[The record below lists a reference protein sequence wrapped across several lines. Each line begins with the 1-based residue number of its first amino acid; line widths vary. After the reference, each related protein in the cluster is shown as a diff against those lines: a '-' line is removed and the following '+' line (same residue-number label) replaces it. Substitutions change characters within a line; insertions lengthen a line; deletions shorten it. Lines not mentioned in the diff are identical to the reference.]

1 MPAELKLPWRSNLA
15 EIRVLDVAASGVAE
29 FEEYLKKY
37 EGPKGRFLDAKIVE
51 SAEVTLTFRTRDAIL
66 RYLLNYVMNSTHY
79 SEQTRNCQTFACDFF
94 ALLSGRHGGVEPV
107 TTILRPLYKSHLEW
121 FLCDP
126 PVAAN

>member
-1 MPAELKLPWRSNLA
+1 MGDNSAGSTKLESAGSIFEFDDGKHPHPRL
-15 EIRVLDVAASGVAE
+15 GV
-29 FEEYLKKY
+29 
-37 EGPKGRFLDAKIVE
+37 VE

-126 PVAAN
+126 PVTAN